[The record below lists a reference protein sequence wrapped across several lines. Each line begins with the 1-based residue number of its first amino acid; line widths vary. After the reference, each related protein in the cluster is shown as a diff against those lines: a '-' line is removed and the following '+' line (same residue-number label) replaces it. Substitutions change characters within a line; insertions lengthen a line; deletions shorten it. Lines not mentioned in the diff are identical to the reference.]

1 MLKFPA
7 DESTVL
13 ILLERVNEAQ
23 RLAVREL
30 KEMQANDPRNKKR
43 RRGEG
48 DEGGGTEM
56 TEERVSSSEVAA
68 EEGTSVVAEVGA
80 VGIRRKERNPTD
92 NATVAR
98 NCMK

>member
-48 DEGGGTEM
+48 DEGGGNAGRMRDADGDGDDGGEGF
-56 TEERVSSSEVAA
+56 EFGGGGGGGDERGGLVRV
-68 EEGTSVVAEVGA
+68 
-80 VGIRRKERNPTD
+80 ERN
-92 NATVAR
+92 
-98 NCMK
+98 